1 MEERNARFVT
11 CACCGRG
18 DKTLLNREGE
28 YVCRECYA
36 EVLKFRL
43 MKACGMGG
51 ALTEKPVGKGGGA
64 ERGVSDRKE
73 RGRVRRTNRRKE
85 R

>member
-1 MEERNARFVT
+1 MADGNTRFVT

-18 DKTLLNREGE
+18 DKTLLNREGK
-28 YVCRECYA
+28 YVCRACYA

-51 ALTEKPVGKGGGA
+51 ELTERPEGKGGGA
-64 ERGVSDRKE
+64 GS
-73 RGRVRRTNRRKE
+73 G
-85 R
+85 

>member
-1 MEERNARFVT
+1 MVT

-18 DKTLLNREGE
+18 DKTLLNREGK
-28 YVCRECYA
+28 YVCRACYA

-51 ALTEKPVGKGGGA
+51 ALTERQEGKGGDAG
-64 ERGVSDRKE
+64 
-73 RGRVRRTNRRKE
+73 RGR
-85 R
+85 

>member
-1 MEERNARFVT
+1 MADGNARFVT
-11 CACCGRG
+11 CALCGRG
-18 DKTLLNREGE
+18 DKTILSREGK

-51 ALTEKPVGKGGGA
+51 ALTERLVGKGGGA
-64 ERGVSDRKE
+64 GS
-73 RGRVRRTNRRKE
+73 G
-85 R
+85 